1 MQTGLLDTSVFIANE
16 TNRPL
21 GSFPDEVA
29 ISVVTIGELELGVL
43 RAESPTTRRRRRT
56 TLELARAFEP
66 LPITEAT
73 MSAWATIV
81 SACRNAGVSKS
92 IKLMDSLIAAT
103 ALQHGLAVITQD
115 SDFALIAESIP
126 ELDVH
131 LV

>member
-56 TLELARAFEP
+56 TLELARAFDP

-81 SACRNAGVSKS
+81 SACRTAGVSKS
-92 IKLMDSLIAAT
+92 VKLMDSLIAAT

>member
-16 TNRPL
+16 TSRPL
-21 GSFPDEVA
+21 GSFPVEVA

-43 RAESPTTRRRRRT
+43 RAESPEIRRQRRT
-56 TLELARAFEP
+56 TLELARSFDP

-73 MSAWATIV
+73 MSSWAIIV

-92 IKLMDSLIAAT
+92 VKLMDSLIAAT

-115 SDFALIAESIP
+115 TDFALIAESIP
-126 ELDVH
+126 DLDVL